1 MNETTAALALLLAVL
16 CIAAF
21 SSRVV
26 AIAASLVAFVCF
38 NLFFLAPVGT
48 FAIART
54 EDALALFA
62 LLAVS
67 LIGSHLSQQARRSA
81 AQAVA
86 AARDRQEAE
95 IARLSAETKSA
106 LVASFSHELKTP
118 LTALTLAADNVAA
131 PGLSDDERRE
141 QMAIVHVELDRL
153 KRLFDNVIAMASV
166 ESHAM
171 IAELDWVHPIDI
183 VDAAR
188 QQLREALHE
197 HPIEV
202 AESTEPRVALL
213 DPRLTTAALAHVLQ
227 NAASYSPPG
236 SAISIAVSSDS
247 RGVTWIVRD
256 RGPGLQDGEI
266 ERVFDRFYRGAAA
279 TQDRFSTGMGL
290 AIARGLLGI
299 QRGTIQAANHR
310 DGGAVFTI
318 GIPAETRTPSDLTRE
333 VA

>member
-1 MNETTAALALLLAVL
+1 VNETTVALALLLVVL
-16 CIAAF
+16 GIAAF
-21 SSRVV
+21 STRLV
-26 AIAASLVAFVCF
+26 AIAASLIAFACF

-81 AQAVA
+81 AQALA
-86 AARDRQEAE
+86 AAHDQQEAE
-95 IARLSAETKSA
+95 IARLSAETKAA

-118 LTALTLAADNVAA
+118 LTALTVAADNVAA

-166 ESHAM
+166 DTHATT
-171 IAELDWVHPIDI
+171 AELDWVHPIDI

-188 QQLREALHE
+188 QQLRSVLQQHVVEVSEVMEA
-197 HPIEV
+197 
-202 AESTEPRVALL
+202 RVALL

-227 NAASYSPPG
+227 NAASYSPVG
-236 SAISIAVSSDS
+236 SLISIDVGGDAG
-247 RGVTWIVRD
+247 GVTLSVRD
-256 RGPGLQDGEI
+256 RGPGLRGE
-266 ERVFDRFYRGAAA
+266 EVDQVFDRFYRGAAG
-279 TQDRFSTGMGL
+279 TSDRFSSGMGL
-290 AIARGLLGI
+290 AIARGLLEI
-299 QRGTIQAANHR
+299 QHGTIHAANHR
-310 DGGAVFTI
+310 YGGAIFTI
-318 GIPAETRTPSDLTRE
+318 QIPAPTRSPSDLTKD